1 MIPSQKQKRVLQ
13 RPTWNSSRDLERK
26 GGYFQRITNLST
38 ETGTSNVDLVK
49 TAQGR
54 LWTFLQSIV
63 FTATPVYCWASIAK
77 PVKLDSKPCNSLN
90 NKNRENCLTSLLRAW
105 HTAQMPVV
113 YSGNWLAFV
122 SCSGYH
128 PSKPTKPWN
137 SWKTGRWKSQ
147 KPGTSP
153 ALYKM
158 WSLPLLHCRLRLN

>member
-1 MIPSQKQKRVLQ
+1 MKFIQGFRKEGRVFPKDHHPKHRNRNKQCGFGQ
-13 RPTWNSSRDLERK
+13 NSS
-26 GGYFQRITNLST
+26 
-38 ETGTSNVDLVK
+38 
-49 TAQGR
+49 QGR

-77 PVKLDSKPCNSLN
+77 PVKLDSKPCNCLN
-90 NKNRENCLTSLLRAW
+90 NKNREKCLTSLLRAW
-105 HTAQMPVV
+105 HKAKIRVV

-137 SWKTGRWKSQ
+137 SWKTGRGKSQ

-158 WSLPLLHCRLRLN
+158 WFLPLLHCRLRLN